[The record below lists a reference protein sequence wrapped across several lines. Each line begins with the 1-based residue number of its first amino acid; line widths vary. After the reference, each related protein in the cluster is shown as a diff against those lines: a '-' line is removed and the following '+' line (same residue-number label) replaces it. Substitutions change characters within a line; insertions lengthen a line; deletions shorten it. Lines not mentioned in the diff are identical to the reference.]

1 MSKPW
6 KISIY
11 SDGADLSKMKESYAS
26 GLVDGFTTNPSLMKA
41 GGVTDYL
48 SFAKDV
54 LTAFPKVPISFE
66 VFGDDAETMKK
77 EALILKDLGDQ
88 VFVKIP
94 IIDTKGNS
102 MAPLIKELSE
112 LEIKLNVTAITTT
125 EQVRNAVDAFK
136 VGTTN
141 IVSIFVGR
149 LNDVGMDTDAFVKE
163 SRAICDSKPG
173 SLLLWASTREVY
185 NIVQADRLGC
195 DIITVPP
202 QIISKLKNLGK
213 SAEEI
218 SLDTVK
224 AFQKDISELDFSI
237 LD

>member
-1 MSKPW
+1 MNKPW
-6 KISIY
+6 AISIY
-11 SDGADLSKMKESYAS
+11 SDGADLGKMKESYAS
-26 GLVDGFTTNPSLMKA
+26 GFVDGFTTNPSLMKA

-48 SFAKDV
+48 SFAKEV
-54 LTAFPKVPISFE
+54 LTAFPEAPISFE

-77 EALILKDLGDQ
+77 EALILKDLGEH

-94 IIDTKGNS
+94 VIDTKGNS

-112 LEIKLNVTAITTT
+112 LGIKLNVTAITTPD
-125 EQVRNAVDAFK
+125 QVRDAVDAFK
-136 VGTTN
+136 EGTTN

-149 LNDVGMDTDAFVKE
+149 LNDVGTDTDDFVRE
-163 SRAICDSKPG
+163 SREICDTKPG

-185 NIVQADRLGC
+185 NIVQADHLGC

-202 QIISKLKNLGK
+202 QIIGKLKNLGK
-213 SAEEI
+213 SAGEI

-224 AFQKDISELDFSI
+224 AFQKDISELGFSI

>member
-41 GGVTDYL
+41 DGVTDYL

-54 LTAFPKVPISFE
+54 LVAFPKAPISFE

-224 AFQKDISELDFSI
+224 AFQKDISELGFSI